1 MHERTVD
8 QILSESWESYAQE
21 ALASADEHYAGR
33 DQVAELF
40 GEPDPFEEVV
50 APFGA
55 RWPGLAAVPAGRWAD
70 AEQVA
75 AQVLADLT
83 GDDADVEAEAWE
95 PYLLDRTYRSGDLP
109 VLAAERGLEGAGCW
123 PYGMD
128 EMCAVLRSW
137 EERFGTRL
145 VGLGDD
151 RVILSVAAP
160 VRTTGEAEAIAAEHF
175 AFSSDNITQG
185 YDETLHAYA
194 ANQIV
199 GRQVWCFWWD

>member
-1 MHERTVD
+1 MD
-8 QILSESWESYAQE
+8 QILGESWEGYAQE
-21 ALASADEHYAGR
+21 EIAGTGEDGPGQ

-40 GEPDPFEEVV
+40 GEPDPFEETV

-55 RWPGLAAVPAGRWAD
+55 QWPGLAASPARPWAD

-75 AQVLADLT
+75 AQVLGELA
-83 GDDADVEAEAWE
+83 GDDASGA
-95 PYLLDRTYRSGDLP
+95 YLLDRAYRSADLP
-109 VLAAERGLEGAGCW
+109 VLAEERGLEGAGCW
-123 PYGMD
+123 PYGMH

-151 RVILSVAAP
+151 RVIVSVAAP
-160 VRTTGEAEAIAAEHF
+160 VRTTSEAEAIAAEHF

-185 YDETLHAYA
+185 YDETLRVYA
-194 ANQIV
+194 AKQIV
-199 GRQVWCFWWD
+199 GRRVWSFWWD